1 MEPREKAAGL
11 PETAGVYLFKDAG
24 GAILYVGKAGSLRS
38 RVRSY
43 FLESRWMDAKTGSL
57 VREIADLE
65 TIVVDNEREALALEN
80 NLIKRYQPKFNVL
93 LRDDKTYPYIKFTA
107 AEKYPRVYF
116 TRRIK
121 KDGSLYFGPYFP
133 ASLARRILH
142 FIHKRFLVPSCT
154 VDLDRNHPR
163 PCLQYY
169 IKRCQGPCV
178 AGLTSDERYA
188 EAARDARLFL
198 EGRRHDLIKS
208 LEQRMAAAAEQ
219 ELFEQAAAY
228 RDLLRTLED
237 IEERQRIAAAHGDD
251 TDVFAYYAEPPL
263 VSANLFHLRGGR
275 MVDRRE
281 FYWEDLAEF
290 DPHEFVPSLLK
301 QFYLDAEYLP
311 KAIHVP
317 IDFEDRA
324 LLEEALT
331 EQAGHKVE
339 IFTPQR
345 GSKRAFLDLVEN
357 NAKHSFEQRFRVL
370 KPTSKAIGEAVQN
383 ALNLLEEPRR
393 IESFD
398 ISHMQGTDTV
408 ASMVVWEDGR
418 MKKSEYRKFI
428 IRGDQGQATGTSV
441 SSGNPHPVLRQNDD
455 FASMHEAVSRR
466 YRRALEE
473 KRPMPSL
480 ILIDGGI
487 GQLHAA
493 AQALESLQIINQPIA
508 SIAKKEEIL
517 YILGQEDEPCILDRH
532 SPVLHLIQQ
541 IRDETHRFAVSFHR
555 QRRGKRQT
563 KTALSDIPGVGPRTT
578 QKLLREFGSIANLR
592 RAGREK
598 LSRVV
603 SPKVAEAILTRLEAE
618 VTGSNLK

>member
-1 MEPREKAAGL
+1 MEPREKAAAL
-11 PETAGVYLFKDAG
+11 PESAGVYLFKDAA
-24 GAILYVGKAGSLRS
+24 GAVLYVGKAGSLRS

-80 NLIKRYQPKFNVL
+80 NLIKRYHPKFNVL

-133 ASLARRILH
+133 AGLARRILH

-154 VDLDRNHPR
+154 VDLTRNHPR

-178 AGLTSDERYA
+178 EGLTTDEHYA

-198 EGRRHDLIKS
+198 EGRRHDLMKS
-208 LEQRMAAAAEQ
+208 LEERMAAAAEQ

-237 IEERQRIAAAHGDD
+237 IEERQRIASAQGDD

-275 MVDRRE
+275 VVDRRE
-281 FYWEDLAEF
+281 FYWEELEEF

-301 QFYLDAEYLP
+301 QFYLEAEYLP

-324 LLEEALT
+324 LLEETLT
-331 EQAGHKVE
+331 DRAGHKVE

-357 NAKHSFEQRFRVL
+357 NAKHSFEQRFRIL

-383 ALNLLEEPRR
+383 ALNLLEPPRR

-398 ISHMQGTDTV
+398 ISHIQGTDTV

-418 MKKSEYRKFI
+418 MKKSDYRKFI
-428 IRGDQGQATGTSV
+428 IRGEEGNGA
-441 SSGNPHPVLRQNDD
+441 SGGALPVLGQNDD
-455 FASMHEAVSRR
+455 FASMREAVTRR
-466 YRRALEE
+466 YRRVLEE

-493 AQALESLQIINQPIA
+493 AQALESLQIINQPVA

-517 YILGQEDEPCILDRH
+517 YILGQEDEPCMLERH

-563 KTALSDIPGVGPRTT
+563 KTALSDIPGVGPRTI

-603 SPKVAEAILTRLEAE
+603 SPKVAEAILSHLESEEAQP
-618 VTGSNLK
+618 GSNLK

>member
-1 MEPREKAAGL
+1 
-11 PETAGVYLFKDAG
+11 
-24 GAILYVGKAGSLRS
+24 VGKAGSLRS

-80 NLIKRYQPKFNVL
+80 NLIKRHHPKFNVL

-154 VDLDRNHPR
+154 VDLERSHPR

-178 AGLTSDERYA
+178 DGLTTEEHYA
-188 EAARDARLFL
+188 EAARDVRLFL
-198 EGRRHDLIKS
+198 EGRRHDLMKS
-208 LEQRMAAAAEQ
+208 LEQRMATAAEQ
-219 ELFEQAAAY
+219 ELYEQAAAY

-237 IEERQRIAAAHGDD
+237 IEERQRIASSQGDD
-251 TDVFAYYAEPPL
+251 TDVLAYHAEAPL
-263 VSANLFHLRGGR
+263 VAANLFHLRGGR
-275 MVDRRE
+275 AMDRRE
-281 FYWEDLAEF
+281 YYWEDLDDF
-290 DPHEFVPSLLK
+290 DPKEFVPSLLK
-301 QFYLDAEYLP
+301 QIYLEAAYLP

-317 IDFEDRA
+317 VDFEDRA
-324 LLEEALT
+324 LLEEALS
-331 EQAGHKVE
+331 ERAGHKVE

-357 NAKHSFEQRFRVL
+357 NAAHAFEQRFRVL
-370 KPTSKAIGEAVQN
+370 KPTSKAISEAVQA
-383 ALNLLEEPRR
+383 ALNLPEEPQR

-398 ISHMQGTDTV
+398 ISHIQGTDTV
-408 ASMVVWEDGR
+408 ASMVVWENGR
-418 MKKSEYRKFI
+418 MKKSDYRKFI
-428 IRGDQGQATGTSV
+428 IRGEAGTE
-441 SSGNPHPVLRQNDD
+441 GAPPKNDD
-455 FASMHEAVSRR
+455 FASMREAVSRR
-466 YRRALEE
+466 YSRVSTE
-473 KRPMPSL
+473 KRAMPNL

-487 GQLHAA
+487 GQLRAA
-493 AQALESLQIINQPIA
+493 AQALESLQIINQPLA
-508 SIAKKEEIL
+508 SIAKREEIL
-517 YILGQEDEPCILDRH
+517 YIYGQEDEPCVLDHH

-541 IRDETHRFAVSFHR
+541 IRDETHRFAVTFHR
-555 QRRGKRQT
+555 LRRGKRQT
-563 KTALSDIPGVGPRTT
+563 KTALRDIPGVGPLTARR
-578 QKLLREFGSIANLR
+578 LLREFGSVANVQ
-592 RAGREK
+592 RAGVEG
-598 LSRVV
+598 LSRVITRK
-603 SPKVAEAILTRLEAE
+603 SAEKILAHLNAPAAE
-618 VTGSNLK
+618 SAATESTATEENPTDSNVTTTTS

>member
-1 MEPREKAAGL
+1 MEPREKAAAL
-11 PETAGVYLFKDAG
+11 PETAGVYLFKDAA
-24 GAILYVGKAGSLRS
+24 GAVLYVGKAGSLRS

-80 NLIKRYQPKFNVL
+80 NLIKRYHPKFNVL

-133 ASLARRILH
+133 AGLARRILQ

-154 VDLDRNHPR
+154 VDLTRNHPR

-178 AGLTSDERYA
+178 DGLTSDEHYA
-188 EAARDARLFL
+188 EAARDARMFL
-198 EGRRHDLIKS
+198 EGRRHDLMKS
-208 LEQRMAAAAEQ
+208 LEERMAAAAEQ

-228 RDLLRTLED
+228 RDLLRTLEE
-237 IEERQRIAAAHGDD
+237 IEERQRIAAAQGDD

-275 MVDRRE
+275 VVDRRE
-281 FYWEDLAEF
+281 FYWEDLEEF

-331 EQAGHKVE
+331 EQAGHRVE

-383 ALNLLEEPRR
+383 ALNLLEAPRR

-398 ISHMQGTDTV
+398 ISHIQGTDTV

-428 IRGDQGQATGTSV
+428 IRGDEGQASGTSV
-441 SSGNPHPVLRQNDD
+441 SSGSPLPVLGQNDD
-455 FASMHEAVSRR
+455 FASMREAVTRR
-466 YRRALEE
+466 YRRVLEE

-493 AQALESLQIINQPIA
+493 AQALESLQIINQAMA

-541 IRDETHRFAVSFHR
+541 IRDETHRFAVGFHR

-563 KTALSDIPGVGPRTT
+563 KTALSDIPGIGPRTT

-592 RAGREK
+592 RAGKEK

-603 SPKVAEAILTRLEAE
+603 SPKVAEAILTHLEAE
-618 VTGSNLK
+618 VAAGNLR